1 MVKILFL
8 ICAFNFDLDTYR
20 FPPDLDIDLIE
31 HVERAK
37 LFTKRYIPPPNKGRK
52 KKAEEEVVGDETA
65 DGDTSDQN
73 ENETQIVHKKKKKS
87 SKRRSHNSQEKSLNK
102 EKEGL
107 RIKSA
112 QVNLFYNGL
121 IGSLYWTLLMM
132 KMMKPFLK
140 QRQLYV

>member
-1 MVKILFL
+1 M
-8 ICAFNFDLDTYR
+8 CEFNFDSDTYR

-52 KKAEEEVVGDETA
+52 KKAEEEAGDETA
-65 DGDTSDQN
+65 DGDSSDQN
-73 ENETQIVHKKKKKS
+73 ENETQTVHKKKKKS
-87 SKRRSHNSQEKSLNK
+87 SKRRSHQSQEKSLNK

-112 QVNLFYNGL
+112 QVNLFSYVL
-121 IGSLYWTLLMM
+121 IGSLYWILLMM

-140 QRQLYV
+140 HKQLYV